1 MKVSGLGGQ
10 ASYYAFCGRRRLN
23 TFDGDDA
30 FWHFTQSGGR
40 HSQDSEIGPVWS
52 TSSILRLII
61 HGNQHFSLCIMVPHL
76 KNNGMTNLCS
86 RI

>member
-30 FWHFTQSGGR
+30 FWHFTPSGGR
-40 HSQDSEIGPVWS
+40 HSQDSEIGPSSLVNQLNLTIHHTWQS
-52 TSSILRLII
+52 TFQLVYYGSS
-61 HGNQHFSLCIMVPHL
+61 S
-76 KNNGMTNLCS
+76 KK
-86 RI
+86 